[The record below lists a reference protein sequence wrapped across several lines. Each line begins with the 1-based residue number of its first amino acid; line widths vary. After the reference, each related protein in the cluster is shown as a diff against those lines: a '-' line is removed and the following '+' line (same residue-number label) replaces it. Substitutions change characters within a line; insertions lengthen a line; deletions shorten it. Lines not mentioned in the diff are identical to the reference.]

1 MVIFIYH
8 FIIYFG
14 ILGEK
19 HSHIVYAYHSLWF
32 VSSYEFIQLIA
43 KIFLPRK
50 IHIQIKLEQ

>member
-32 VSSYEFIQLIA
+32 VSS
-43 KIFLPRK
+43 
-50 IHIQIKLEQ
+50 